1 MVTSG
6 RTQITFKL
14 RQIFAISSRTPLN
27 TGTGGGYTA
36 IMWKTARD
44 SVCLLCR
51 SGVAARPRVAAD
63 LESRRIW
70 TEQRA
75 AFASIRGG
83 RGGGRDGDRDRRP
96 SRMVLSDR
104 VARGPSSGDRIGA
117 GADRRSGGSSSTR
130 PRDQVDGP
138 FGGMN
143 RTTANIRPR
152 PNERNTAAGGD
163 REGREGGGR
172 DRKDGKG
179 GRREPR
185 NFKALKMQRALTSIG
200 YNERTKIKEKMQTI
214 ENFDQFPL
222 LPVVK
227 EAIKDYFGK
236 GKEEEIEVAD
246 IKPSPVQKLA
256 IPALLGQP
264 LIKSKAVPKK
274 AKPDN
279 GREEFLLAAET
290 GSGKTLAYLIPTI
303 NALKEADIDNPL
315 VQAYNERLAEGKA
328 RRGDEP
334 VSKWIE
340 KFEPHPETARPRV
353 VVLVPTAELVSQ
365 VTGAAK
371 SLAHVAKI
379 KVRPI
384 SSTFSPAKIQRNMYT
399 HMGVDLIVAT
409 PHLLASMAS
418 SDPNILSRV
427 THLVIDEADSLL
439 DRSFSP
445 ETTQIIDRSM
455 PSLKQLILCSAT
467 IPRRLDSYLAER
479 YPNTHRITT
488 PNLHAI
494 PRRVQLGV
502 IDVTKDPYRNNK
514 NLACADAIWSIGKE
528 AAAKE
533 QGLGHEGGAKPGEE
547 RFIDIKRIMVFV
559 NEREKTQEVA
569 EYLQS
574 KGIDAVAL
582 HRDSPDHRQAEVL
595 AHFTSSERMKLPVP
609 TVAEVASETAR
620 TGEGRTPGLG
630 KRQLLNTKVI
640 VATDIASRGIDTL
653 AVRHVV
659 LYDVPHTTIDFI
671 HRLGRA
677 GRMGRRGRG
686 IVLVGKDDRRDVVAE
701 VKESMFM
708 GQALV

>member
-1 MVTSG
+1 
-6 RTQITFKL
+6 
-14 RQIFAISSRTPLN
+14 
-27 TGTGGGYTA
+27 
-36 IMWKTARD
+36 MWKAARD

-51 SGVAARPRVAAD
+51 SGVAARPRAAAD
-63 LESRRIW
+63 LESRRLW

-104 VARGPSSGDRIGA
+104 VARGPPSAGDKGDA
-117 GADRRSGGSSSTR
+117 GTDRGGGRSGSRR

-152 PNERNTAAGGD
+152 PNERNATT
-163 REGREGGGR
+163 GGGR
-172 DRKDGKG
+172 DRKEGKG
-179 GRREPR
+179 KKESR

-200 YNERTKIKEKMQTI
+200 YNERTRIKEKMQTI

-236 GKEEEIEVAD
+236 GKEEEIEVSD
-246 IKPSPVQKLA
+246 IKPSPVQRLA

-264 LIKSKAVPKK
+264 LIKTKPAPKK
-274 AKPDN
+274 VKSDN

-315 VQAYNERLAEGKA
+315 VQAYNERLAQEKA

-340 KFEPHPETARPRV
+340 NFEPHPETARPRV
-353 VVLVPTAELVSQ
+353 VVLVPTAELVLQ
-365 VTGAAK
+365 VTAAAK

-445 ETTQIIDRSM
+445 ETTQIIDRTM

-467 IPRRLDSYLAER
+467 IPRRLDNYLAER

-574 KGIDAVAL
+574 KGIDAIAL
-582 HRDSPDHRQAEVL
+582 HRDSPDHRQAEAL

-609 TVAEVASETAR
+609 AAVAAEVAAEPGR
-620 TGEGRTPGLG
+620 VGEGRTPGLE